1 MSIPPPQDVDLT
13 TAIITPTLR
22 RRVLDLAWRAYT
34 RMESTRTGLQLESP
48 EMDPCRSTVFTE
60 LAFNRVVA
68 RAHQVE
74 ASWDATAAEVRALMH
89 QLVGTFPLENGDES
103 AAFGELLQNTRLAGG
118 GASAGIARLSTPSV
132 SLNSSSH
139 AGGSR
144 GGLEPPRALQA
155 LPNATAAALVEQ
167 RFRDLEREHAEQAT
181 ELSYCQA
188 KLKRREVVLDYVQST
203 FQREVQALQDQLSA
217 LAGGKKTSAVGTSV
231 AQSTF
236 SLLDWLELLEL
247 HFDPRS
253 GKPGAKADLLLE
265 QRRRQRRSD
274 VASLVEAGQVNATA
288 AAALKKFEAMHELR
302 EFHEAAASR
311 EEGISDALS
320 KLQRELDIREETV
333 KAMSTRHTSEAARYR
348 NQVARLEANVQH
360 LKNDVLYA
368 STRIKELESE
378 LEQKSTEAERLR
390 SVLEQQAAQANL
402 SELVGLAHDTEMR
415 NTSTNEAAK
424 LALERKR
431 IYGLLDKVMS
441 GGSVTKDDIL
451 AGMNEDDPATAA
463 FLRGAEE
470 MKQRESAFD
479 TMQEQ
484 MDQLRDDFEERSK
497 RVDELERCVQASV
510 GYFHNQGMRVPRSLR
525 EYYPQDADDGFDATI
540 EVDWAEEAKVLEKE
554 LNELKANNRRL
565 IYSIEQS
572 KQVLEQLKPEED
584 LVGSGTWS
592 DSDDSVNG
600 HPRSPPQQ
608 HLDGGT
614 LRGGLLAVTPGAGLT
629 SRQRTS
635 HADGLTPRRPE
646 WEIAA
651 DSLSEA
657 VRIVRQRVDIES
669 SALSRFKSSNL
680 RLKRVNAETRDAQRH
695 LQEQLQASKTELTQI
710 AALRDQAAQ
719 AAAMAEQTVQELGAE
734 NDSLIAQL
742 KAIKRA
748 GEDMPAMHQPPPPPP
763 PPPTDVDTSQPGPI
777 QGGKKLRTKVNLDG
791 TAVTPND
798 ESADLPSPHVEMI
811 TVAVQ
816 TVTEATTRKAPEE
829 VVEAS
834 VQTEIL
840 EADTDSEEDAPVSA
854 HHRKGA
860 GRKHVKTDVAAAATA
875 PSKADP
881 SGRRGA
887 TTAGGRDRLATS
899 TKGGDKSPAVS
910 PRKTIAGGGGGV
922 SPAQAASRTGRRP
935 SLLVPPKLLHAKADE
950 SDEEPEEAKL
960 PPTAVSDDLIDKLWA
975 AITTNANTAAQQTNN
990 GKPGHPQQQ
999 STQGGTSPAQSPW
1012 RSARTVCTSCGGSIA
1027 VSAAGVSTVRV
1038 ATTNTDD
1045 DGMSEPPSSSS
1056 KRNRGAVAG
1065 VSGRGRGASTA
1076 WRPTARGAETAK
1088 RAAAASEAHDSETG
1102 SAQAAAM
1109 PKCMPQRNQGVQCVL
1124 LNDDDGTP
1132 VASCFDEVGGISEI
1146 DSVSFVQRSRR
1157 RKEVAVQ
1164 TVGWLDSEDYAVA
1177 LAMPDKAVRLSKHTL
1192 RYHRKHYQKLL
1203 GTGANNE
1210 RYQIAPGAIDLRPES
1225 ASGSSASD
1233 SNLDAGIAALQEL
1246 QRVHV
1251 PAAVT
1256 DPTTGGGARH
1266 FVAGV
1271 WGAQG
1276 LKRHRQ
1282 VPPSV
1287 AGESS
1292 AALED
1297 YASALSSVHPI
1308 SWEADHHR
1316 RMKLNANSS
1325 GGGALAVR
1333 PETSGIDRNA
1343 PLLPHF
1349 AGRLRTPTAGAQRGG
1364 GAGGT
1369 ASAARSRATPESPA
1383 LPPRASTPGPTPSIR
1398 AGVKP
1403 STAGNVALL
1412 RPQSVG
1418 LGGKSCSVPPRG
1430 PSASAIAAAKQML
1443 LGGTAPKQSSGLDPE

>member
-217 LAGGKKTSAVGTSV
+217 LAGGRKTSAVGTSV

-236 SLLDWLELLEL
+236 SLLDWLELLEM

-320 KLQRELDIREETV
+320 KRQRELDIREETV

-360 LKNDVLYA
+360 LKNDVHYA

-554 LNELKANNRRL
+554 LNELKANNRRF

-572 KQVLEQLKPEED
+572 KQALEQLKPEEE

-592 DSDDSVNG
+592 DSDDSMMGSVTG

-608 HLDGGT
+608 HLREGT

-629 SRQRTS
+629 SRQTS
-635 HADGLTPRRPE
+635 HAEGPVPRRPE
-646 WEIAA
+646 WEITA

-669 SALSRFKSSNL
+669 SALSRLQVVEPASETCQ
-680 RLKRVNAETRDAQRH
+680 RGNARRT
-695 LQEQLQASKTELTQI
+695 
-710 AALRDQAAQ
+710 AALAG
-719 AAAMAEQTVQELGAE
+719 AAAGEQ
-734 NDSLIAQL
+734 N
-742 KAIKRA
+742 
-748 GEDMPAMHQPPPPPP
+748 
-763 PPPTDVDTSQPGPI
+763 
-777 QGGKKLRTKVNLDG
+777 
-791 TAVTPND
+791 
-798 ESADLPSPHVEMI
+798 
-811 TVAVQ
+811 
-816 TVTEATTRKAPEE
+816 
-829 VVEAS
+829 
-834 VQTEIL
+834 
-840 EADTDSEEDAPVSA
+840 
-854 HHRKGA
+854 
-860 GRKHVKTDVAAAATA
+860 
-875 PSKADP
+875 
-881 SGRRGA
+881 
-887 TTAGGRDRLATS
+887 
-899 TKGGDKSPAVS
+899 
-910 PRKTIAGGGGGV
+910 
-922 SPAQAASRTGRRP
+922 
-935 SLLVPPKLLHAKADE
+935 
-950 SDEEPEEAKL
+950 
-960 PPTAVSDDLIDKLWA
+960 
-975 AITTNANTAAQQTNN
+975 
-990 GKPGHPQQQ
+990 
-999 STQGGTSPAQSPW
+999 
-1012 RSARTVCTSCGGSIA
+1012 
-1027 VSAAGVSTVRV
+1027 
-1038 ATTNTDD
+1038 
-1045 DGMSEPPSSSS
+1045 
-1056 KRNRGAVAG
+1056 
-1065 VSGRGRGASTA
+1065 
-1076 WRPTARGAETAK
+1076 
-1088 RAAAASEAHDSETG
+1088 
-1102 SAQAAAM
+1102 
-1109 PKCMPQRNQGVQCVL
+1109 
-1124 LNDDDGTP
+1124 
-1132 VASCFDEVGGISEI
+1132 
-1146 DSVSFVQRSRR
+1146 
-1157 RKEVAVQ
+1157 
-1164 TVGWLDSEDYAVA
+1164 
-1177 LAMPDKAVRLSKHTL
+1177 
-1192 RYHRKHYQKLL
+1192 
-1203 GTGANNE
+1203 
-1210 RYQIAPGAIDLRPES
+1210 
-1225 ASGSSASD
+1225 
-1233 SNLDAGIAALQEL
+1233 
-1246 QRVHV
+1246 
-1251 PAAVT
+1251 
-1256 DPTTGGGARH
+1256 
-1266 FVAGV
+1266 
-1271 WGAQG
+1271 
-1276 LKRHRQ
+1276 
-1282 VPPSV
+1282 
-1287 AGESS
+1287 
-1292 AALED
+1292 
-1297 YASALSSVHPI
+1297 
-1308 SWEADHHR
+1308 
-1316 RMKLNANSS
+1316 
-1325 GGGALAVR
+1325 
-1333 PETSGIDRNA
+1333 
-1343 PLLPHF
+1343 
-1349 AGRLRTPTAGAQRGG
+1349 
-1364 GAGGT
+1364 
-1369 ASAARSRATPESPA
+1369 
-1383 LPPRASTPGPTPSIR
+1383 
-1398 AGVKP
+1398 
-1403 STAGNVALL
+1403 
-1412 RPQSVG
+1412 
-1418 LGGKSCSVPPRG
+1418 
-1430 PSASAIAAAKQML
+1430 
-1443 LGGTAPKQSSGLDPE
+1443 